1 MQLDEFLAPRIENFE
16 QEQRRD
22 IRWLNEVIGPRQ
34 FRNIFRDIRDGQNLP
49 LRIRQAGGLV
59 LFYGGAVG
67 VDISVILSQ
76 SEILFGAV
84 TIFVVGSGSVGMDI
98 REWERKNPRPEQLQ
112 QNPENARQNGLARFG
127 LQPEVIPQLLQNSAT
142 SLFIDMSESIIQA
155 VKGSEEG
162 ATNEKL
168 THLLKSSF
176 YGASFR

>member
-59 LFYGGAVG
+59 LFYGDVG
-67 VDISVILSQ
+67 VDISFILSQ

-98 REWERKNPRPEQLQ
+98 REWERKNPRTG
-112 QNPENARQNGLARFG
+112 A
-127 LQPEVIPQLLQNSAT
+127 AT
-142 SLFIDMSESIIQA
+142 A
-155 VKGSEEG
+155 
-162 ATNEKL
+162 
-168 THLLKSSF
+168 KS
-176 YGASFR
+176 

>member
-67 VDISVILSQ
+67 LIASNGVKSKSTFKLS
-76 SEILFGAV
+76 
-84 TIFVVGSGSVGMDI
+84 
-98 REWERKNPRPEQLQ
+98 P
-112 QNPENARQNGLARFG
+112 
-127 LQPEVIPQLLQNSAT
+127 
-142 SLFIDMSESIIQA
+142 
-155 VKGSEEG
+155 
-162 ATNEKL
+162 
-168 THLLKSSF
+168 
-176 YGASFR
+176 